1 MSRNSKSRE
10 LNWDFLSQY
19 FEVDSSSVTGLTWKE
34 REESVGRWNEQYA
47 GGQAG
52 TVFTDE
58 DGRKYCSVMLTVDGV
73 ERRISRLSIISLLPS
88 LISTPLDV
96 LLNLG
101 GNDHPWPTN

>member
-47 GGQAG
+47 
-52 TVFTDE
+52 E
-58 DGRKYCSVMLTVDGV
+58 D
-73 ERRISRLSIISLLPS
+73 RLEPYLQMK
-88 LISTPLDV
+88 TE
-96 LLNLG
+96 
-101 GNDHPWPTN
+101 GNIAV